1 MIETR
6 YDIIDFLPSF
16 PPTKLI
22 VAAFVAGPAIKKIK
36 PAPGVIP
43 FNISEAAMGMEP
55 VAHTYIGMEIMSIIG
70 YANNGFPK

>member
-6 YDIIDFLPSF
+6 YAISGFLPSF

-22 VAAFVAGPAIKKIK
+22 VAAFVAGPAIRKIK

-43 FNISEAAMGMEP
+43 LSISDAAMGIEP

-70 YANNGFPK
+70 YANSGFPK